1 MSSKIYRGQ
10 VYFTDLGQRIGSE
23 QSGMRPVIIVQ
34 NDTGNRHSSTVI
46 VVPITS
52 QIKKEEMPTH
62 IKLNNDFGLDDVSM
76 ALCEQ
81 IDTIDKQSLFS
92 YIGQVSQSE
101 LQRIN
106 HALEVSLGL
115 TQNFNLQRVKM
126 CKPICHNQEKQ
137 KDSEDEMI
145 LCLCPTCA
153 NQFYNSPDHI
163 IRRVNPLQS
172 QLEDCTYCAVRK
184 GYDYKI
190 ITKKKRLGDDRV

>member
-81 IDTIDKQSLFS
+81 IDTIDKQRLFS

>member
-23 QSGMRPVIIVQ
+23 QSGMRPVVIVQ

-62 IKLNNDFGLDDVSM
+62 IKLNNDFGLEEASM

-81 IDTIDKQSLFS
+81 IDTIDKQRLFS

-115 TQNFNLQRVKM
+115 TQNFNLQRVEVQKS
-126 CKPICHNQEKQ
+126 ICHNHAEQ
-137 KDSEDEMI
+137 KDTKKEMI

-153 NQFYNSPDHI
+153 SQFYNSPDHI
-163 IRRVNPLQS
+163 LRRVNPLQTEK
-172 QLEDCTYCAVRK
+172 EDCTYCNVRK
-184 GYDYKI
+184 GVDYRI
-190 ITKKKRLGDDRV
+190 IKKKKRLGDDCV